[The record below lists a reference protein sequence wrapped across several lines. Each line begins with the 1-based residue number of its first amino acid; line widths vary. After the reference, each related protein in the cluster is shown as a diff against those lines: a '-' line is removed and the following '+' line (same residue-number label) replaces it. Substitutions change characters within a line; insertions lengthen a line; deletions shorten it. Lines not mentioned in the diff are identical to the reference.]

1 MCIVSLLIEL
11 NKCYVAGYFKIFPKS
26 LPSDTLSR
34 AVVRGCGQLPA
45 RSSPSTLSY
54 MSSGLTS
61 EASASFKVASPLKTS
76 IV

>member
-11 NKCYVAGYFKIFPKS
+11 NKCYVAGYFKIFPNICLRMYRLALWLRS
-26 LPSDTLSR
+26 SN
-34 AVVRGCGQLPA
+34 QLPA